1 MQYDDADGAVVA
13 EADEAPRNDHGD
25 LLRRL
30 KGWYQRDIV
39 RVQKWRK
46 EAKESF
52 QFFAGEQWSDE
63 DKRVLE
69 AKSRVPVVFNRIAPL
84 VNAVVG
90 SEINNRREVQYIP
103 RELGDAQANEI
114 LTAAGEWFRDQTG
127 AEDEESDAFEDAVVA
142 GMGWIDTRLDFE
154 DDPDGAPKIERID
167 PFEMVWDVNASKPN
181 LQDCERLFR
190 VKEFSWAEA
199 QQLFPGVERGMLNA
213 TWARSGNDVAGPHD
227 QDAADDYD
235 GTQNDL
241 VGDDGMQRNCLI
253 VEARWFEREPFYRG
267 PDLQTMEVREY
278 TEEQIKLIRMTNPK
292 FPAVKQTRKVV
303 RRAFIG
309 KEILGEPDKPLVPAG
324 LFGWECITGYRDK
337 AEGQFYGIVR
347 GAKDPQRWTNKFFSQ
362 VMFLLNS
369 QSKGGIAAERDAFED
384 PRQAEA
390 SWAKSDEITWMNKN
404 ALGQYPKIMPKAPA
418 QFPAGFFTLFQES
431 KDEISQVT
439 GLSPEFIGTRE
450 VDQAGVL
457 EMQRRQSSLN
467 LLASLFNALRRY
479 RKRQGRVM
487 LYLIQNHLSDGRM
500 VRIVGDDRKQYV
512 QLTKEAVA
520 NITYDIIVDDAPTSP
535 NEKERI
541 WGILIQ
547 LMPMVKEMITPDVAL
562 DLLRYSPL
570 PASMVD
576 KLMQKTQEAQAQ
588 AAQQP
593 DPAQMEMQARAAEF
607 EMDMAG
613 KAADLQ
619 MKQQES
625 ELSLQEKV
633 LDFMIK
639 QREAEMKLQGQE
651 AQLNTTLA
659 TAAVRSQIS
668 RQNANARQTS
678 AAT

>member
-1 MQYDDADGAVVA
+1 MQYDETDGAV
-13 EADEAPRNDHGD
+13 ETEDTPRKDYGD
-25 LLRRL
+25 LLLRL
-30 KGWYQRDIV
+30 KGWYRKDIV
-39 RVQKWRK
+39 RVQKWRE
-46 EAKESF
+46 EARESF

-63 DKRVLE
+63 DKSAL
-69 AKSRVPVVFNRIAPL
+69 ASKSRVPVVFNRIAPL

-114 LTAAGEWFRDQTG
+114 LSAAGEWFRDQTG

-142 GMGWIDTRLDFE
+142 GMGWVDTRLDFE

-167 PFEMVWDVNASKPN
+167 PFEMVWDINACKPN
-181 LQDCERLFR
+181 LQEAERLFR

-199 QQLFPGVERGMLNA
+199 KQLFPGVEREMLNA
-213 TWARSGNDVAGPHD
+213 TWARSGNENTDPHD
-227 QDAADDYD
+227 QDAADLYD
-235 GTQNDL
+235 GTQNDH
-241 VGDDGMQRNCLI
+241 VGDGGLTRNCLI

-267 PDLQTMEVREY
+267 PDLQTGEVREY
-278 TEEQIKLIRMTNPK
+278 SEEQVALVRKSIPQ

-309 KEILGEPDKPLVPAG
+309 KDILGEPDKPLVPAG

-337 AEGQFYGIVR
+337 SEGQFYGIVR

-362 VMFLLNS
+362 VMYLLNS
-369 QSKGGIAAERDAFED
+369 QSKGGIAAERGAFD
-384 PRQAEA
+384 DDRQAEA
-390 SWAKSDEITWMNKN
+390 SWAKSDEITWLSKGS
-404 ALGQYPKIMPKAPA
+404 LSGQNPKIMPKAPA

-439 GLSPEFIGTRE
+439 GLSAEFIGTRE
-450 VDQAGVL
+450 TTQAGVL

-500 VRIVGDDRKQYV
+500 VRIVGDDKKQYV
-512 QLTKEAVA
+512 PLTKDSVA
-520 NITYDIIVDDAPTSP
+520 NLTYDIIVDDAPTSP
-535 NEKERI
+535 NEKERT
-541 WGILIQ
+541 WGILMQI
-547 LMPMVKEMITPDVAL
+547 LPMVRELLDANSAL
-562 DLLRYSPL
+562 EVLKYSPL

-576 KLMQKTQEAQAQ
+576 KLTKKAEEAQKN

-593 DPAQMEMQARAAEF
+593 DPAQMEMQAKAAEF
-607 EMDMAG
+607 EMTMAG
-613 KAADLQ
+613 KQADLQ
-619 MKQQES
+619 HKQQES

-633 LDFMIK
+633 LDYLLK
-639 QREAEMKLQGQE
+639 QREAELKLAGQE

-659 TAAVRSQIS
+659 TAAVKSQIA

-678 AAT
+678 AAS